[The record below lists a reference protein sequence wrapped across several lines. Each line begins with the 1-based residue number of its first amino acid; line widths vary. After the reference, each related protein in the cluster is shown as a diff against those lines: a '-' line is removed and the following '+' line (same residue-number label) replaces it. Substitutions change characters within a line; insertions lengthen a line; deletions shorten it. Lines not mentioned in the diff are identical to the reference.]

1 MLCPLSSF
9 STMLEVLFF
18 GGRIVSIV
26 LQNFLGLFWFLF
38 NSSFMNSDL
47 AWVIALFALF
57 FFMAFAVPRHLG
69 RVFSWLFLWK

>member
-1 MLCPLSSF
+1 MLCPFSSF

-18 GGRIVSIV
+18 LGRIVSIV

-47 AWVIALFALF
+47 AWLIALFARALHEF
-57 FFMAFAVPRHLG
+57 TINVGILAP
-69 RVFSWLFLWK
+69 FSLSC

>member
-1 MLCPLSSF
+1 MLCPFSSF

-18 GGRIVSIV
+18 LGRIVSIV

-47 AWVIALFALF
+47 AWLIALFALF
-57 FFMAFAVPRHLG
+57 FMAFARSQTS
-69 RVFSWLFLWK
+69 RSCVFLAFLWK